1 MIKSVSIALILTFP
15 IIGNTSTSK
24 QVFQSSS
31 NITAISDIFDND
43 VLIGCRF
50 RTPFFIDLYISNNK
64 SEGKRLVSDV
74 LYIDSSKI
82 VNLKPSITT
91 GTKTLKVSGIKAM
104 KNFERK
110 TSDYNEFVWS
120 VDIDVHKDDI
130 HILRFSKFET
140 DDLVRDLEYSGYYY
154 IIKGLLNIN
163 IAKLKNLNQN
173 KDLENIKTEKTEK
186 TEIDNTRVRCIF

>member
-1 MIKSVSIALILTFP
+1 MIKFVSIAIILTFS
-15 IIGNTSTSK
+15 IIGNTSMSK
-24 QVFQSSS
+24 QALQSSS
-31 NITAISDIFDND
+31 NIIAISDIFNND

-50 RTPFFIDLYISNNK
+50 RTPFFIDLYMSNNK
-64 SEGKRLVSDV
+64 SEGKRLVGDV
-74 LYIDSSKI
+74 LYIDNSKR

-130 HILRFSKFET
+130 HILRFAKFET
-140 DDLVRDLEYSGYYY
+140 DDLVRELEYSGYYY
-154 IIKGLLNIN
+154 IIKGLPNIN
-163 IAKLKNLNQN
+163 IAKLKSLNKN
-173 KDLENIKTEKTEK
+173 KELENIKIEKTES
-186 TEIDNTRVRCIF
+186 DNTRVRCIF